1 MMTPQDLK
9 IAGIGNRRRRLN
21 GRFIERMD
29 EIAYQPFDSLPAAR
43 CQNQDRVTMVR
54 ALRRWLAANELV
66 AIFTGWP
73 VRWSRRRC
81 CRCSAVI

>member
-1 MMTPQDLK
+1 
-9 IAGIGNRRRRLN
+9 
-21 GRFIERMD
+21 MD

-66 AIFTGWP
+66 EIVTGWS
-73 VRWSRRRC
+73 VRWSC
-81 CRCSAVI
+81 CRCSAGI